1 MRPCP
6 YCGSTDVY
14 LARTFGAGCTVAC
27 PDCGMSGPESKDGID
42 AEALEAWDI
51 LCKKMC
57 RKCNVNLIQS
67 NKELRHEIES
77 LKASLRMR
85 S

>member
-6 YCGSTDVY
+6 YCGSPVKVIYMDK
-14 LARTFGAGCTVAC
+14 GCVC
-27 PDCGMSGPESKDGID
+27 VGCEECGMGGPVARNRDVVLAKQ
-42 AEALEAWDI
+42 AWDI
-51 LCKKMC
+51 LCRKMC